1 MNPKHTIQ
9 LFFLSAYLFLLFSCQ
24 KIVDN
29 TTIPEINSSVSQ
41 QEKAIKQLMEIVG
54 DEGDLFILNEEQ
66 KNYFTTQN
74 IKIFKLKDFEIFID
88 SAQIL
93 GYPFKE
99 MNNTTYFSKTF
110 VKAKI
115 KQNKISKEF
124 GEITP
129 VPGERVPAL

>member
-54 DEGDLFILNEEQ
+54 DESDLFIFSEEPKNSLQKIILHCLN
-66 KNYFTTQN
+66 
-74 IKIFKLKDFEIFID
+74 LKSSNSFLIV
-88 SAQIL
+88 Q
-93 GYPFKE
+93 
-99 MNNTTYFSKTF
+99 
-110 VKAKI
+110 
-115 KQNKISKEF
+115 
-124 GEITP
+124 
-129 VPGERVPAL
+129 